1 MTKETIQ
8 LNKTKHEFSF
18 STLGFFVKLFLVG
31 LCVLSLIL
39 ASGMVFIVLKKGSV
53 HPFALVLAVLGLCS
67 YAFWHLWAVSKRK
80 VNQITTL
87 AILNL
92 LIGGNIAGCV
102 IMFFIRQSAVK
113 ERALINKEKL

>member
-1 MTKETIQ
+1 M
-8 LNKTKHEFSF
+8 S
-18 STLGFFVKLFLVG
+18 
-31 LCVLSLIL
+31 
-39 ASGMVFIVLKKGSV
+39 
-53 HPFALVLAVLGLCS
+53 GLCS

-113 ERALINKEKL
+113 ERALINKESSQYWFFIPTSINVIWLIARLSLNNLKE

>member
-1 MTKETIQ
+1 MN
-8 LNKTKHEFSF
+8 LVFDS
-18 STLGFFVKLFLVG
+18 GFFRKTFSGRTLPF
-31 LCVLSLIL
+31 SLIL

-53 HPFALVLAVLGLCS
+53 HPLALVLAVLGLCS

-80 VNQITTL
+80 VYQITIL

>member
-1 MTKETIQ
+1 MPV
-8 LNKTKHEFSF
+8 NY
-18 STLGFFVKLFLVG
+18 LGFTSYYFWD
-31 LCVLSLIL
+31 
-39 ASGMVFIVLKKGSV
+39 VFIVLKKGSV
-53 HPFALVLAVLGLCS
+53 HALAFAVSGLCS